1 MTLRRGIPGL
11 TGLLLACL
19 SLSSCQ
25 TRPRA
30 DLVLCNGA
38 EPQTL
43 DPALV
48 SGQLEG
54 RLCSALYEGLTRRD
68 SRGKSIPAAA
78 KSWDISPDGKTYA
91 FHLRPDLRW
100 SNGDPVT
107 SSDYRESWL
116 RALHPNTA
124 SPYAEIFFGISNAQE
139 FNQGKSPAE
148 SVGLQTPDPLTLR
161 VQLTHPLPYFPS
173 LTSFTTYLPVHQA
186 TVTKYGD
193 RWAQPGTWVGNG
205 PYRLL
210 DWKINDRVSLE
221 KNPLYHSPERI
232 RLQRIDAL
240 AVTRASTAFNLYS
253 SGQADLLLDKGLI
266 PSLMLPQLRGRPDF
280 HPGPL
285 FATYFYRFN
294 VTRPPFQDVRV
305 RRAFALAIDKETIV
319 ERITRG
325 NEPIAQSLTPRG
337 IADYHPP
344 EGLPSD
350 PTTAQGLLKLAG
362 FPEGRGFPRVS
373 LLYNKSELNEQI
385 AVEIQA
391 QWKRVLGVEVELRNQ
406 EWATYLR
413 SLDELDFD
421 IARSSWV
428 GDYDDPNTF
437 LDCFVTGRGNNRTGW
452 SDPTYD
458 SLLNQALAEPN
469 PTKRLQLLAN
479 AETILVSQALPIIPL
494 YHFVGCLMFDPNQ
507 WEGLYPNLL
516 DEHPFSEIGRRK
528 PQSLK

>member
-1 MTLRRGIPGL
+1 
-11 TGLLLACL
+11 
-19 SLSSCQ
+19 
-25 TRPRA
+25 
-30 DLVLCNGA
+30 
-38 EPQTL
+38 
-43 DPALV
+43 
-48 SGQLEG
+48 
-54 RLCSALYEGLTRRD
+54 LYEGLTRRD

-78 KSWDISPDGKTYA
+78 NSWDISPDGKTYT

-139 FNQGKSPAE
+139 FNQSKSTAE

-221 KNPLYHSPERI
+221 KNPFYHSPERI

-266 PSLMLPQLRGRPDF
+266 PSLMLPQLRGRTDF

-337 IADYHPP
+337 IADYDPP

-458 SLLNQALAEPN
+458 SLLNRALAEPN
-469 PTKRLQLLAN
+469 PTKRLQLLAS
-479 AETILVSQALPIIPL
+479 AETILVTQALPIIPL
-494 YHFVGCLMFDPNQ
+494 YHFVGCLMFNPSR

-516 DEHPFSEIGRRK
+516 DEHPFSEIGPK
-528 PQSLK
+528 GK

>member
-1 MTLRRGIPGL
+1 MMLRRGIPGL

-78 KSWDISPDGKTYA
+78 QSWDISPDGKTYT

-139 FNQGKSPAE
+139 FNQSKSPAE

-266 PSLMLPQLRGRPDF
+266 PSLMLPQLRGRADF

-337 IADYHPP
+337 IADYDPP

-362 FPEGRGFPRVS
+362 YPGGRGFPRVS

-458 SLLNQALAEPN
+458 SLLNRALAEPN
-469 PTKRLQLLAN
+469 ATKRLQLLAS
-479 AETILVSQALPIIPL
+479 AETILVTQALPIIPL
-494 YHFVGCLMFDPNQ
+494 YHFVGCLMFDPNR

-516 DEHPFSEIGRRK
+516 DEHPFSEIGPK
-528 PQSLK
+528 GK

>member
-1 MTLRRGIPGL
+1 MRNRK
-11 TGLLLACL
+11 
-19 SLSSCQ
+19 
-25 TRPRA
+25 
-30 DLVLCNGA
+30 
-38 EPQTL
+38 TL

-78 KSWDISPDGKTYA
+78 QSWDISPDGKTYT

-100 SNGDPVT
+100 SNGDRVT

-161 VQLTHPLPYFPS
+161 IQLTHPLPYFPS

-325 NEPIAQSLTPRG
+325 NEPSAQSLTPRG
-337 IADYHPP
+337 IADYDPP

-458 SLLNQALAEPN
+458 SLLNRALAEPN
-469 PTKRLQLLAN
+469 PTKRLQLLAS

-516 DEHPFSEIGRRK
+516 DEHPFSEIGPK
-528 PQSLK
+528 GK

>member
-78 KSWDISPDGKTYA
+78 QSWDISPDGKTYT

-139 FNQGKSPAE
+139 FNQSKSPAE

-266 PSLMLPQLRGRPDF
+266 PSLMLPQLRGRADF

-337 IADYHPP
+337 IADYDPP

-458 SLLNQALAEPN
+458 SLLNRALAEPN
-469 PTKRLQLLAN
+469 PTKRLQLLAS

-516 DEHPFSEIGRRK
+516 DEHPFSEIGPK
-528 PQSLK
+528 GK

>member
-78 KSWDISPDGKTYA
+78 KSWDISPDGKTYT

-469 PTKRLQLLAN
+469 PTKRLQLLAS

-516 DEHPFSEIGRRK
+516 DEHPFSEIGPK
-528 PQSLK
+528 GK

>member
-1 MTLRRGIPGL
+1 MERL
-11 TGLLLACL
+11 TP
-19 SLSSCQ
+19 S
-25 TRPRA
+25 T
-30 DLVLCNGA
+30 
-38 EPQTL
+38 
-43 DPALV
+43 
-48 SGQLEG
+48 
-54 RLCSALYEGLTRRD
+54 SA
-68 SRGKSIPAAA
+68 
-78 KSWDISPDGKTYA
+78 
-91 FHLRPDLRW
+91 PDLRW

-139 FNQGKSPAE
+139 FNQSKSPAE

-266 PSLMLPQLRGRPDF
+266 PSLMLPQLRGRADF

-337 IADYHPP
+337 IADYDPP

-362 FPEGRGFPRVS
+362 YPDGRGFPRVS

-458 SLLNQALAEPN
+458 SLLNRALAEPN
-469 PTKRLQLLAN
+469 PTKRLQLLAS

-494 YHFVGCLMFDPNQ
+494 YHFVGCLMFDPNR

-516 DEHPFSEIGRRK
+516 DEHPFSEIGPK
-528 PQSLK
+528 GK

>member
-78 KSWDISPDGKTYA
+78 KSWDISQDGKTYT
-91 FHLRPDLRW
+91 FHLRPGLRW

-139 FNQGKSPAE
+139 FNQGKSPEE

-305 RRAFALAIDKETIV
+305 RRAFALAIDKDTIV

-452 SDPTYD
+452 SDPNYD

-516 DEHPFSEIGRRK
+516 DEHPFSEIGPK
-528 PQSLK
+528 GK

>member
-78 KSWDISPDGKTYA
+78 HSWDVSADGKTYT

-139 FNQGKSPAE
+139 FNQSKSPAE

-161 VQLTHPLPYFPS
+161 VQLNHPLPYFPS

-266 PSLMLPQLRGRPDF
+266 PSLMLPQLRGRADF

-337 IADYHPP
+337 IADYDPP

-362 FPEGRGFPRVS
+362 YPEGRGFPRVS

-458 SLLNQALAEPN
+458 SLLNRALAEPN
-469 PTKRLQLLAN
+469 PTKRLQLLAS
-479 AETILVSQALPIIPL
+479 AETILVTQALPIIPL
-494 YHFVGCLMFDPNQ
+494 YHFVGCLMFDPNR

-516 DEHPFSEIGRRK
+516 DEHPFSEIGPK
-528 PQSLK
+528 GK

>member
-11 TGLLLACL
+11 TGLLLAYL
-19 SLSSCQ
+19 FLSSCH
-25 TRPRA
+25 TRDRA

-78 KSWDISPDGKTYA
+78 QSWDISPDGKTYT

-116 RALHPNTA
+116 RALHPGTA

-139 FNQGKSPAE
+139 FNQSKSSAE
-148 SVGLQTPDPLTLR
+148 SVGLQTPDPHTLR
-161 VQLTHPLPYFPS
+161 VQLTHPTPYFPS

-221 KNPLYHSPERI
+221 KNPFYHSPDRI

-319 ERITRG
+319 EKITRG

-350 PTTAQGLLKLAG
+350 PPTAQGLLKLAG

-458 SLLNQALAEPN
+458 SLLNQALAETN
-469 PTKRLQLLAN
+469 PTKRLQLLAS
-479 AETILVSQALPIIPL
+479 AETILVTQALPIIPL
-494 YHFVGCLMFDPNQ
+494 YHFVGCLMFDPNR

-516 DEHPFSEIGRRK
+516 DEHPFSEIGPK
-528 PQSLK
+528 GK

>member
-1 MTLRRGIPGL
+1 MMLRRGIPGL

-78 KSWDISPDGKTYA
+78 QSWDVSADGKTYT

-139 FNQGKSPAE
+139 FNQSKSPAE

-266 PSLMLPQLRGRPDF
+266 PSLMLPQLRGRADF

-337 IADYHPP
+337 IADYDPP

-362 FPEGRGFPRVS
+362 YPEGRGFPRVS

-458 SLLNQALAEPN
+458 SLLNRALAEPN
-469 PTKRLQLLAN
+469 PTKRLQLLAS
-479 AETILVSQALPIIPL
+479 AETILVTQALPIIPL
-494 YHFVGCLMFDPNQ
+494 YHFVGCLMFDPNR

-516 DEHPFSEIGRRK
+516 DEHPFSEIGPK
-528 PQSLK
+528 GK

>member
-1 MTLRRGIPGL
+1 MTFRRGIPGL
-11 TGLLLACL
+11 TGLLLAT
-19 SLSSCQ
+19 SLLTSCQ
-25 TRPRA
+25 SRPRA
-30 DLVLCNGA
+30 DLVICNGA

-54 RLCSALYEGLTRRD
+54 RICSALYEGLTRRD
-68 SRGKSIPAAA
+68 ARGKSVPAAA
-78 KSWDISPDGKTYA
+78 EKWEISPDGKIYT

-100 SNGDPVT
+100 SNGEPVT
-107 SSDYRESWL
+107 SHDYRFSWL
-116 RALHPNTA
+116 RALQPSTA
-124 SPYAEIFFGISNAQE
+124 SPYAEILFGIQNAE
-139 FNQGKSPAE
+139 AFHQGKLSAD
-148 SVGLQTPDPLTLR
+148 SVGLETPDLQTLR
-161 VQLTHPLPYFPS
+161 VRLTHPLPYFPS

-186 TVTKYGD
+186 TVEKYGD
-193 RWAQPGTWVGNG
+193 RWTQPNSWVGNG

-221 KNPLYHSPERI
+221 KNPSYHSPKRAQ
-232 RLQRIDAL
+232 LQRIDAL

-253 SGQADLLLDKGLI
+253 TGQADLLLDKGLV
-266 PSLMLPQLRGRPDF
+266 PSLMLPQLRGRSDF

-285 FATYFYRFN
+285 LATYFYRFN

-305 RRAFALAIDKETIV
+305 RRAFALAIDKESII
-319 ERITRG
+319 EKITRG
-325 NEPIAQSLTPRG
+325 NEPVAQALTPRG
-337 IADYHPP
+337 IADYNPP
-344 EGLPSD
+344 EGLPYD

-362 FPEGRGFPRVS
+362 FPQGKGFPRVS

-391 QWKRVLGVEVELRNQ
+391 QWKQVLGVEVELRNQ

-458 SLLNQALAEPN
+458 SLLNRALAEPN
-469 PTKRLQLLAN
+469 AARRLKLLAE
-479 AETILVSQALPIIPL
+479 AETILVTQAFPIIPL
-494 YHFVGCLMFDPNQ
+494 YHFVGCLMFDPNR
-507 WEGLYPNLL
+507 WTGLYPNLL
-516 DEHPFSEIGRRK
+516 DEHPFSEISPR
-528 PQSLK
+528 

>member
-1 MTLRRGIPGL
+1 MMLRRGIPGL

-78 KSWDISPDGKTYA
+78 QSWNISPDGKTYT

-124 SPYAEIFFGISNAQE
+124 SPYAEIFFGISNAQD
-139 FNQGKSPAE
+139 FNQSKSPAE

-266 PSLMLPQLRGRPDF
+266 PSLMLPQLRGRADF

-294 VTRPPFQDVRV
+294 VTRPPFQDVRI

-337 IADYHPP
+337 IADYNPP

-458 SLLNQALAEPN
+458 SLLNRALAEPN
-469 PTKRLQLLAN
+469 PTKRLQLLAS
-479 AETILVSQALPIIPL
+479 AETILVTQALPIIPL
-494 YHFVGCLMFDPNQ
+494 YHFVGCLMFDPNR

-516 DEHPFSEIGRRK
+516 DEHPFSEIGPK
-528 PQSLK
+528 GK

>member
-1 MTLRRGIPGL
+1 M
-11 TGLLLACL
+11 
-19 SLSSCQ
+19 
-25 TRPRA
+25 
-30 DLVLCNGA
+30 
-38 EPQTL
+38 
-43 DPALV
+43 
-48 SGQLEG
+48 
-54 RLCSALYEGLTRRD
+54 
-68 SRGKSIPAAA
+68 
-78 KSWDISPDGKTYA
+78 
-91 FHLRPDLRW
+91 
-100 SNGDPVT
+100 
-107 SSDYRESWL
+107 
-116 RALHPNTA
+116 
-124 SPYAEIFFGISNAQE
+124 
-139 FNQGKSPAE
+139 
-148 SVGLQTPDPLTLR
+148 
-161 VQLTHPLPYFPS
+161 
-173 LTSFTTYLPVHQA
+173 
-186 TVTKYGD
+186 
-193 RWAQPGTWVGNG
+193 
-205 PYRLL
+205 
-210 DWKINDRVSLE
+210 
-221 KNPLYHSPERI
+221 
-232 RLQRIDAL
+232 
-240 AVTRASTAFNLYS
+240 YS

-362 FPEGRGFPRVS
+362 YPEGRGFPRVS

-458 SLLNQALAEPN
+458 SLLNRALAEPN
-469 PTKRLQLLAN
+469 PTKRLQLLAS

-507 WEGLYPNLL
+507 WQGLYPNLL
-516 DEHPFSEIGRRK
+516 DEHPFSEIGPK
-528 PQSLK
+528 GK

>member
-11 TGLLLACL
+11 TGLLLACVFF
-19 SLSSCQ
+19 SSCQ

-78 KSWDISPDGKTYA
+78 NSWDISPDGKTYT

-139 FNQGKSPAE
+139 FNQSKSTAE

-221 KNPLYHSPERI
+221 KNPFYHSPERI

-266 PSLMLPQLRGRPDF
+266 PSLMLPQLRGRTDF

-337 IADYHPP
+337 IADYDPP

-458 SLLNQALAEPN
+458 SLLNRALAEPN
-469 PTKRLQLLAN
+469 PTKRLQLLAS
-479 AETILVSQALPIIPL
+479 AETILVTQALPIIPL
-494 YHFVGCLMFDPNQ
+494 YHFVGCLMFNPSR

-516 DEHPFSEIGRRK
+516 DEHPFSEIGPK
-528 PQSLK
+528 GK

>member
-1 MTLRRGIPGL
+1 MMLRRGIPGL

-78 KSWDISPDGKTYA
+78 KSWDISQDGKTYT

-100 SNGDPVT
+100 SNGNPVT

-161 VQLTHPLPYFPS
+161 VQLTHPMPYFPS

-186 TVTKYGD
+186 TVIKYGD

-221 KNPLYHSPERI
+221 KNPLYHSPEQI

-266 PSLMLPQLRGRPDF
+266 PSLMLPQLRGRADF

-337 IADYHPP
+337 IADYDPP

-458 SLLNQALAEPN
+458 SLLNRALAEPN
-469 PTKRLQLLAN
+469 PTKRLQLLAS

-494 YHFVGCLMFDPNQ
+494 YYFVGCLMFDPNQ

-516 DEHPFSEIGRRK
+516 DEHPFSEIGPK
-528 PQSLK
+528 GK

>member
-1 MTLRRGIPGL
+1 
-11 TGLLLACL
+11 
-19 SLSSCQ
+19 
-25 TRPRA
+25 
-30 DLVLCNGA
+30 
-38 EPQTL
+38 
-43 DPALV
+43 
-48 SGQLEG
+48 
-54 RLCSALYEGLTRRD
+54 LYEGLTRRD

-78 KSWDISPDGKTYA
+78 KSWDISQDGKTYT

-100 SNGDPVT
+100 SNGNPVT

-161 VQLTHPLPYFPS
+161 VQLTHPMPYFPS

-186 TVTKYGD
+186 TVIKYGD

-221 KNPLYHSPERI
+221 KNPLYHSPEQI

-266 PSLMLPQLRGRPDF
+266 PSLMLPQLRGRADF

-337 IADYHPP
+337 IADYDPP

-458 SLLNQALAEPN
+458 SLLNRALAEPN
-469 PTKRLQLLAN
+469 PTKRLQLLAS

-516 DEHPFSEIGRRK
+516 DEHPFSEIGPK
-528 PQSLK
+528 GK